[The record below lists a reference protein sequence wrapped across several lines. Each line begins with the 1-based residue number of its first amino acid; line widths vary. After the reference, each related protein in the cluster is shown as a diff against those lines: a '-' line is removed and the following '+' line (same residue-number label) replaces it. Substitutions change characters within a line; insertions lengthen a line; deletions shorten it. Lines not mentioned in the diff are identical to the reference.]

1 MSLYKDLLAYKRKSL
16 YKVART
22 RKDARLNVGA
32 DYQEVGLLQRMLS
45 KHIQRNQTLSEF
57 ISFLNDYLL
66 NILKGLFLLIYDFFL
81 FQGFYQAPPMKPL
94 LF

>member
-66 NILKGLFLLIYDFFL
+66 NILKGPRFLKGYPFTRL
-81 FQGFYQAPPMKPL
+81 
-94 LF
+94 

>member
-22 RKDARLNVGA
+22 RKDARLNTGA

-66 NILKGLFLLIYDFFL
+66 NILKGPRFLKGYKNYTVKKDDTYIR
-81 FQGFYQAPPMKPL
+81 
-94 LF
+94 

>member
-16 YKVART
+16 YKAART

-32 DYQEVGLLQRMLS
+32 DYQEIGLLQRMLS
-45 KHIQRNQTLSEF
+45 RHIQRNQTLSEF

-66 NILKGLFLLIYDFFL
+66 NILRGPRFLKGYKNYTVKKDDKYIR
-81 FQGFYQAPPMKPL
+81 
-94 LF
+94 

>member
-1 MSLYKDLLAYKRKSL
+1 MSLYKDLLSYKRKSL

-22 RKDARLNVGA
+22 RKDARLNTGA

-66 NILKGLFLLIYDFFL
+66 NILKGPRFLKGYKNYTVKKDDKYIR
-81 FQGFYQAPPMKPL
+81 
-94 LF
+94 

>member
-1 MSLYKDLLAYKRKSL
+1 MSLYKDLLSYKRKSL

-22 RKDARLNVGA
+22 RKDARLNTGA

-66 NILKGLFLLIYDFFL
+66 NILKGPRFLKGYKNYTVKKDDTYIR
-81 FQGFYQAPPMKPL
+81 
-94 LF
+94 

>member
-22 RKDARLNVGA
+22 RKDTRLNVGTN
-32 DYQEVGLLQRMLS
+32 YQELGLLQRMLS

-66 NILKGLFLLIYDFFL
+66 NILRGPRFLKGYKNYTVKKDDDYIR
-81 FQGFYQAPPMKPL
+81 
-94 LF
+94 

>member
-66 NILKGLFLLIYDFFL
+66 NILKGPRFLKGYKNYTVKKDDKYIR
-81 FQGFYQAPPMKPL
+81 
-94 LF
+94 

>member
-16 YKVART
+16 YKVAKT
-22 RKDARLNVGA
+22 RKDSRLNVGA
-32 DYQEVGLLQRMLS
+32 DYQDLGLLQRMLS

-66 NILKGLFLLIYDFFL
+66 NILRGNRFLKGYKNYTVKKDDKYIR
-81 FQGFYQAPPMKPL
+81 
-94 LF
+94 

>member
-16 YKVART
+16 YKVAKT

-32 DYQEVGLLQRMLS
+32 DYQEIGLLQRMLS

-66 NILKGLFLLIYDFFL
+66 NILRGPRFLKGYKNYTVKKDDKYIR
-81 FQGFYQAPPMKPL
+81 
-94 LF
+94 

>member
-16 YKVART
+16 YKAART
-22 RKDARLNVGA
+22 RKDARLNVGTN
-32 DYQEVGLLQRMLS
+32 YQELGLLQRMLS

-66 NILKGLFLLIYDFFL
+66 NILRGPRFLKGYKNYTVKKDDDYIR
-81 FQGFYQAPPMKPL
+81 
-94 LF
+94 

>member
-16 YKVART
+16 YKAART

-32 DYQEVGLLQRMLS
+32 DYQEIGLLQRMLS

-66 NILKGLFLLIYDFFL
+66 NILRGPRFLKGYKNYTVKKDDDYIR
-81 FQGFYQAPPMKPL
+81 
-94 LF
+94 

>member
-16 YKVART
+16 YKVAKT

-32 DYQEVGLLQRMLS
+32 DYQEIGLLQRMLS

-66 NILKGLFLLIYDFFL
+66 NILKGPKFLKGYKNYTVKKDDDYIR
-81 FQGFYQAPPMKPL
+81 
-94 LF
+94 

>member
-16 YKVART
+16 YKAART
-22 RKDARLNVGA
+22 RKDSRLNVGA

-66 NILKGLFLLIYDFFL
+66 NILKGPRFLKGYKNYTVKKDDKYIR
-81 FQGFYQAPPMKPL
+81 
-94 LF
+94 

>member
-1 MSLYKDLLAYKRKSL
+1 MSLYKDLLSYKRKSL

-66 NILKGLFLLIYDFFL
+66 NILKGPRFLKGYKNYTVKKDDKYIR
-81 FQGFYQAPPMKPL
+81 
-94 LF
+94 